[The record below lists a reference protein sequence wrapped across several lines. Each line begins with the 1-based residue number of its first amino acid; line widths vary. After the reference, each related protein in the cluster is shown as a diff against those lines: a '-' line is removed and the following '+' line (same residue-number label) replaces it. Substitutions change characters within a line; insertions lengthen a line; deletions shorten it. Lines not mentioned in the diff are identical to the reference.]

1 MVLPMSFMSPLTCAL
16 NRCRPSRDSYRWDK
30 EAYAHVGVCR
40 ECGKSIRRIGHKKW
54 EKVG

>member
-1 MVLPMSFMSPLTCAL
+1 MSFMSPLTCAL
-16 NRCRPSRDSYRWDK
+16 NRCRPSRASYRWDK